1 MGVTGKNETQLPG
14 SLVVRIR
21 GFHHCGQGSVPGLE
35 IDPTSKLLHTVEK
48 INKKE
53 KKKKK
58 I

>member
-1 MGVTGKNETQLPG
+1 MTGKNETQLPG